1 MKLSIVLINYKT
13 PKQLLECVESIYA
26 TTKGIDDIIVVD
38 NNSQDESKT
47 VIRKKFPEI
56 RVVASK
62 LNGGFAMAA
71 NWGINLARHD
81 AVLLL
86 NPDIVVKG
94 DAIEVLFKK
103 LYSNPDIAIV
113 APKLL
118 NLDGSLQ
125 FSCSKFHKLFTPVF
139 RRTSLGKTGL
149 GRREVERFEMKNWD
163 HNVER
168 DIDWA
173 IGAALMMK
181 RKYIE
186 KIGLMDSRYFL
197 YFEDVDLCRRV
208 WEAGFRVVYVPQA
221 VMLHE
226 HKRLSAYQSGVKS
239 IMNRVTRIHI
249 YSWVQYLLKFKG
261 KLKVEKGTPSG
272 TDRTTTTNTPL

>member
-1 MKLSIVLINYKT
+1 MKLSIILINYKT
-13 PKQLLECVESIYA
+13 PKQLLECIESIYA

-38 NNSQDESKT
+38 NNSQDESISQ
-47 VIRKKFPEI
+47 IRKKYPEI
-56 RVVASK
+56 RIVASR

-71 NWGINLARHD
+71 NWGINLARND
-81 AVLLL
+81 TVLLL
-86 NPDIVVKG
+86 NPDIIVKE
-94 DAIEVLFKK
+94 DAIEVLYKK

-125 FSCSKFHKLFTPVF
+125 FSCSKFHKLLTPVY
-139 RRTSLGKTGL
+139 RRTSLGKTSF
-149 GRREVERFEMKNWD
+149 GRKEVERFEMKNWD
-163 HNVER
+163 HNVEC

-181 RKYIE
+181 RKYVE

-208 WEAGFRVVYVPQA
+208 WEAGFRVVYVPKA

-261 KLKVEKGTPSG
+261 KLKVKKGTPSG
-272 TDRTTTTNTPL
+272 TDRAATTHTPL